1 MAENNL
7 SVTNNRDMDKN
18 SNFNVQPGRRLNLSK
33 ENSKSIFSRP
43 KGTDGQLNKASGLS
57 AFVKTNSKFI
67 STKPVRREEVYVF
80 ANQLAVLLDAGL
92 SMLAALSILYQ
103 QTEDARFRKVIAHIQ
118 EDINAGATVTK
129 AFSSLPDVFPQLFVS
144 MIRAAQVGGQLPQI
158 LRLVSHY
165 LQEQDEVDKKL
176 KSAIVY
182 PKFVFIFFM
191 LVLMGILFGLVP
203 KFEETFK
210 SFGSELPAP
219 TQLLLDFSRFAFDNL
234 VFGIVGI
241 VASFISY
248 KRFKKTDAG
257 RLFFAKVKLRIPV
270 VGDLTQ
276 KSSLSKF
283 CRTLKILMQS
293 GVPLVE
299 SLEIAGETAE
309 NILFTNALK
318 NIKQGVIGGQSLSK
332 KMNEF
337 AIFPAMVVKMIATGE
352 ESGSLGKML
361 KSISELYDTHVD
373 TKIAGLT
380 TIIEPALMIGIGI
393 IVVIVILALYLPIF
407 NMGSLDFN

>member
-1 MAENNL
+1 M
-7 SVTNNRDMDKN
+7 
-18 SNFNVQPGRRLNLSK
+18 NLSK
-33 ENSKSIFSRP
+33 KNSKSIFSRP
-43 KGTDGQLNKASGLS
+43 KAKDGQLNKASGLS
-57 AFVKTNSKFI
+57 ALLKRNSKLI
-67 STKPVRREEVYVF
+67 SGKPVKREEVYVF
-80 ANQLAVLLDAGL
+80 ANQLAVLLDAGV
-92 SMLAALSILYQ
+92 SMLSALSILYQ
-103 QTEDARFRKVIAHIQ
+103 QTQDARFRKVIAHLQ
-118 EDINAGATVTK
+118 EEINAGATVTK
-129 AFSSLPDVFPQLFVS
+129 AFSSLPNIFPQLFVS
-144 MIRAAQVGGQLPQI
+144 LIRAAEVGGQLPQI

-165 LQEQDEVDKKL
+165 LQEQDKVDKKL

-182 PKFVFIFFM
+182 PKFVFGFFM
-191 LVLMGILFGLVP
+191 VVLMGILFGLVP

-234 VFGIVGI
+234 VFGILGI

-257 RLFFAKVKLRIPV
+257 RLFFDKIKLRIPV

-276 KSSLSKF
+276 KAALSKF

-299 SLEIAGETAE
+299 SLEIAGETTE

-361 KSISELYDTHVD
+361 KSISELYDTHVE

-393 IVVIVILALYLPIF
+393 VVVIVILALYLPIF
-407 NMGSLDFN
+407 NMGNLDFN

>member
-1 MAENNL
+1 M
-7 SVTNNRDMDKN
+7 
-18 SNFNVQPGRRLNLSK
+18 NLSK

-43 KGTDGQLNKASGLS
+43 QGTDGQLNKGSGLS
-57 AFVKTNSKFI
+57 AVLKTKSRLI
-67 STKPVRREEVYVF
+67 STKPIKLEEVYVF
-80 ANQLAVLLDAGL
+80 ANQLAVLLEAGL

-103 QTEDARFRKVIAHIQ
+103 QTEDARFRKVIAQLQ
-118 EDINAGATVTK
+118 EDINAGASVTK
-129 AFSSLPDVFPQLFVS
+129 AFSAVPNTFPHLFVS
-144 MIRAAQVGGQLPQI
+144 MIRAAEVGGQLPQI
-158 LRLVSHY
+158 LRLISQY
-165 LQEQDEVDKKL
+165 LQDQDEVDKKL

-182 PKFVFIFFM
+182 PKFVFGFFM
-191 LVLMGILFGLVP
+191 LVLIGILFGLVP
-203 KFEETFK
+203 KFEETF
-210 SFGSELPAP
+210 STFGSELPAP

-234 VFGIVGI
+234 VFGILGI

-257 RLFFAKVKLRIPV
+257 RLFFDKMKLRIPV

-276 KSSLSKF
+276 KAALSKF

-299 SLEIAGETAE
+299 SLEIAGETTE

-361 KSISELYDTHVD
+361 KSISELYDTHVE

-407 NMGSLDFN
+407 NIGNLNFN

>member
-1 MAENNL
+1 
-7 SVTNNRDMDKN
+7 
-18 SNFNVQPGRRLNLSK
+18 LNLSK
-33 ENSKSIFSRP
+33 KNSKSIFSRP
-43 KGTDGQLNKASGLS
+43 KAKEGQLNKASGLS
-57 AFVKTNSKFI
+57 ALLKRSSKFI
-67 STKPVRREEVYVF
+67 SGKPVKREEVYVF
-80 ANQLAVLLDAGL
+80 ANQLAVLLDAGV

-103 QTEDARFRKVIAHIQ
+103 QTQDARFRKVIAHLQQ
-118 EDINAGATVTK
+118 EINAGATVTK
-129 AFSSLPDVFPQLFVS
+129 AFSSLPNIFPHLFVS
-144 MIRAAQVGGQLPQI
+144 LIRAAEVGGQLPQI

-165 LQEQDEVDKKL
+165 LQEQDKVDKKL

-182 PKFVFIFFM
+182 PKFVFGFFM
-191 LVLMGILFGLVP
+191 VVLIGILFGLVP

-219 TQLLLDFSRFAFDNL
+219 TQLLLDFSRFASDNL
-234 VFGIVGI
+234 IFGILGV
-241 VASFISY
+241 VAFIISY

-257 RLFFAKVKLRIPV
+257 RLFFDKMKLRIPV

-276 KSSLSKF
+276 KAALSKF
-283 CRTLKILMQS
+283 CQTLKILMQS

-299 SLEIAGETAE
+299 SLDIAGETAE
-309 NILFTNALK
+309 NVLFTNALK

-332 KMNEF
+332 EMSQF

-352 ESGSLGKML
+352 ESGSLEKML

-380 TIIEPALMIGIGI
+380 SIIEPVLMIGIGL
-393 IVVIVILALYLPIF
+393 IVVIVIFALYLPIF
-407 NMGSLDFN
+407 NMGNLNFN

>member
-1 MAENNL
+1 
-7 SVTNNRDMDKN
+7 MDKN
-18 SNFNVQPGRRLNLSK
+18 SNIIVQSGSRLNLSK
-33 ENSKSIFSRP
+33 KNSKSIFSRP
-43 KGTDGQLNKASGLS
+43 KAKDGQLNKASGLS
-57 AFVKTNSKFI
+57 ALLKRSSKLI
-67 STKPVRREEVYVF
+67 SGKPVKREEVYVF
-80 ANQLAVLLDAGL
+80 ANQLAVLLDAGV

-103 QTEDARFRKVIAHIQ
+103 QTQDARFRKVIAHLQ
-118 EDINAGATVTK
+118 VEINAGATVTK
-129 AFSSLPDVFPQLFVS
+129 AFSSLPDIFPHLFVS
-144 MIRAAQVGGQLPQI
+144 LIRAAEVGGQLPQI

-165 LQEQDEVDKKL
+165 LQEQDKVDKKL

-182 PKFVFIFFM
+182 PKFVFGFFM
-191 LVLMGILFGLVP
+191 VVLIGILFGLVP

-219 TQLLLDFSRFAFDNL
+219 TQLLLDFSRFVSDNL
-234 VFGIVGI
+234 VFGILGI
-241 VASFISY
+241 VAFIISY

-257 RLFFAKVKLRIPV
+257 RLFFDKLKLKIPV

-276 KSSLSKF
+276 KAALSKF

-299 SLEIAGETAE
+299 SLDIAGETAE
-309 NILFTNALK
+309 NVLFTNALK

-332 KMNEF
+332 QMSQF

-352 ESGSLGKML
+352 ESGSLEKML

-380 TIIEPALMIGIGI
+380 TIIEPVLMIGIGI

-407 NMGSLDFN
+407 NMGSLNFN